1 MTLPYF
7 KDFGVPE
14 EILNFKKTQVS
25 WKLLQDIIKDHP

>member
-14 EILNFKKTQVS
+14 EIFSFKKSKAS